1 MSTLHP
7 CRLRLRLETTETHVV
22 LVVFVVAAETEEE
35 AAAVNDSF
43 LQTFPLLRDHSL
55 ISEEKSGALGGF
67 HV

>member
-35 AAAVNDSF
+35 AAVVNDSF